1 MKNLHFA
8 FTPKAGC
15 CTSSTTY
22 FAASVTHFSSS
33 TRPAP
38 HLLTAL
44 APCCG
49 EAQTLCMPERT
60 WQKSRFSAFSAC
72 FIAAR
77 LCLPTLLVQTTT
89 VAKNWCFC
97 SQPKAS
103 FQETLRR
110 QFGMIG
116 PRLLEPLPLEEL
128 NPEMKIRCV
137 FKIEVWR
144 ALEKSG
150 CFGFRSGE
158 LQQNSTRVCK
168 PHQKQPFTCTSF
180 DGRQS
185 NIS

>member
-1 MKNLHFA
+1 MWKLHFA
-8 FTPKAGC
+8 FSTKAYC
-15 CTSSTTY
+15 CTSSTTC

-44 APCCG
+44 APLLRG
-49 EAQTLCMPERT
+49 GPDTLHARAALA
-60 WQKSRFSAFSAC
+60 KSRFSAFSAC

-77 LCLPTLLVQTTT
+77 LCLPTWLVQTTT

-97 SQPKAS
+97 SQLKTS

-116 PRLLEPLPLEEL
+116 PRLLEHPPLEEL

-144 ALEKSG
+144 ALERSG

>member
-1 MKNLHFA
+1 MFCSFCDPFFQLDQTCA
-8 FTPKAGC
+8 TPSDRSGPPAAG
-15 CTSSTTY
+15 
-22 FAASVTHFSSS
+22 
-33 TRPAP
+33 RPR
-38 HLLTAL
+38 H
-44 APCCG
+44 
-49 EAQTLCMPERT
+49 
-60 WQKSRFSAFSAC
+60 SAC
-72 FIAAR
+72 QSGLGENLDFR
-77 LCLPTLLVQTTT
+77 LFQPVLLLPGCACQPCLCKPPPWQ
-89 VAKNWCFC
+89 KNWCSC
-97 SQPKAS
+97 SQLKTS

-116 PRLLEPLPLEEL
+116 PRLLEHPPLEEL

-144 ALEKSG
+144 ALERSG

-158 LQQNSTRVCK
+158 LQQNSTCVCK

>member
-1 MKNLHFA
+1 M
-8 FTPKAGC
+8 
-15 CTSSTTY
+15 
-22 FAASVTHFSSS
+22 THFSSS

-44 APCCG
+44 APLLRGGPDTLHARADLAKISIFGFFSLFYCCPAVPANLACANHHRG
-49 EAQTLCMPERT
+49 KKLVLFVHSPKQA
-60 WQKSRFSAFSAC
+60 SRKLF
-72 FIAAR
+72 
-77 LCLPTLLVQTTT
+77 
-89 VAKNWCFC
+89 
-97 SQPKAS
+97 
-103 FQETLRR
+103 RR

-116 PRLLEPLPLEEL
+116 PRLLEHPPLEEL

-144 ALEKSG
+144 ALERSG

>member
-1 MKNLHFA
+1 MFCS
-8 FTPKAGC
+8 FCDP
-15 CTSSTTY
+15 
-22 FAASVTHFSSS
+22 FSSS
-33 TRPAP
+33 TRPVP

-44 APCCG
+44 APLLRGGPDTLHARADLAKISIFGFSNLFYCCP
-49 EAQTLCMPERT
+49 AVPANL
-60 WQKSRFSAFSAC
+60 AC
-72 FIAAR
+72 ANHPR
-77 LCLPTLLVQTTT
+77 G
-89 VAKNWCFC
+89 KNWCFC
-97 SQPKAS
+97 SQLKTS

-116 PRLLEPLPLEEL
+116 PRLLEHPPLEEL

-144 ALEKSG
+144 ALERSG

>member
-1 MKNLHFA
+1 MQNLHFA
-8 FTPKAGC
+8 FTPKASC
-15 CTSSTTY
+15 CTSSTTC

-44 APCCG
+44 PPCCG
-49 EAQTLCMPERT
+49 EAQTLFMPGQT
-60 WQKSRFSAFSAC
+60 WRKSRFSAFSAC

-97 SQPKAS
+97 SQLKTS

-116 PRLLEPLPLEEL
+116 PRLLEHPPLEEL

-144 ALEKSG
+144 ALERSG

-168 PHQKQPFTCTSF
+168 PH
-180 DGRQS
+180 
-185 NIS
+185 